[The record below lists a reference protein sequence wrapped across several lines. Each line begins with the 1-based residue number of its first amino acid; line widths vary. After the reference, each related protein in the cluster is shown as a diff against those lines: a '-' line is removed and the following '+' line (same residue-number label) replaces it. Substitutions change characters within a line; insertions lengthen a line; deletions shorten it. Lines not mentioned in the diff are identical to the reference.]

1 MHGEQSAASAYQMQ
15 HQQSLVF
22 IISTSSVSFSHRP
35 PAVSVAVT
43 DHRQGQFLSQTTTTV
58 SFSYRPTSRVSFG
71 HRHTRWVSFSH
82 RPPAGSVSVT
92 DPPVES
98 ISVTDPTAVNSVT
111 AKPYTISL
119 AVSVDVKHHVYL
131 LTYLLTI
138 QICIHGTLCF
148 HCVCV
153 FVIFI

>member
-1 MHGEQSAASAYQMQ
+1 MQ
-15 HQQSLVF
+15 YQQSLVF
-22 IISTSSVSFSHRP
+22 ITSTSSVNFSHRP

-43 DHRQGQFLSQTTTTV
+43 DHRQGQFLSQTHQQGQFRSQTTTRV
-58 SFSYRPTSRVSFG
+58 SFSHRPTTRVSFG
-71 HRHTRWVSFSH
+71 HRHTSWVSFSH

-98 ISVTDPTAVNSVT
+98 ISVKI
-111 AKPYTISL
+111 KPYTISL

-138 QICIHGTLCF
+138 RKIMCLWDTFFSLRLRLRYIRLAQMWQSQF
-148 HCVCV
+148 
-153 FVIFI
+153 